1 MDEITKLNL
10 AMSIERTYTSF
21 MRNCFVLFTLG
32 LTIINLTKTRKTEKM
47 VLSFVIMFA
56 GILLGYY
63 SSKEYYDRIK
73 LIEKG
78 DFKKISL
85 ISKTLK
91 ITSVV
96 IIILFV
102 ILCYK
107 IINLNEKYNLASDLK
122 KKIIRK

>member
-1 MDEITKLNL
+1 MDEVTKLNL

-78 DFKKISL
+78 EFKKISL

-107 IINLNEKYNLASDLK
+107 IINLNEKYNLVSDLK